1 MNASINRDRGSQNRS
16 FSFARLVAAA
26 GLATALVAGGASA
39 ASQTITLRSG
49 QVGGLPGV
57 AGQPDDIVTF
67 LPNNPP
73 GAAISASP
81 FTAADFAG
89 AASGGPAH
97 VINPVSVWA
106 PGLSDTAARWIN
118 FDGFFV
124 NPDGTPGTGW
134 GTPGSCLYAVPFN
147 ITLSSITNATLSL
160 EFAVDDHLGDFS
172 FGGGNSDGLYINGMP
187 TGYAGGNYAT
197 PTFHFQNITSM
208 VNPGLNYL
216 YFYQRDLGVSVS
228 GLIFSATIDV
238 VPAPGALGLAGVGG
252 LVAMRRRRR

>member
-1 MNASINRDRGSQNRS
+1 MKTLSNVLPKTLGLALTLTIAAGS
-16 FSFARLVAAA
+16 AAA
-26 GLATALVAGGASA
+26 AT
-39 ASQTITLRSG
+39 QTITLRSG
-49 QVGGLPGV
+49 QVGGLPGL

-73 GAAISASP
+73 GLPISGSP
-81 FTAADFAG
+81 FTPGDFAG

-97 VINPVSVWA
+97 VINPIFPWT
-106 PGLSDTAARWIN
+106 LTISDPQARWIN
-118 FDGFFV
+118 FDGSFV
-124 NPDGTPGTGW
+124 NPDGSPGSGL

-147 ITLSSITNATLSL
+147 ITLASITNATLSL

-172 FGGGNSDGLYINGMP
+172 FGGGNPDGLYINGIP

-216 YFYQRDLGVSVS
+216 YFYQRDLGVSIS
-228 GLIFSATIDV
+228 GLIFSARIDV
-238 VPAPGALGLAGVGG
+238 VPAPGALAMAGAGG
-252 LVAMRRRRR
+252 LLAARRRRR

>member
-1 MNASINRDRGSQNRS
+1 MRADTNTS
-16 FSFARLVAAA
+16 RLPRTL
-26 GLATALVAGGASA
+26 GLALILSIGAGAASA

-73 GAAISASP
+73 GAAISATP
-81 FTAADFAG
+81 FTAGDFAG
-89 AASGGPAH
+89 AAAGGPAH
-97 VINPVSVWA
+97 VINPVFPWT
-106 PGLSDTAARWIN
+106 PGLSDPLARWIN
-118 FDGFFV
+118 FDGSFV
-124 NPDGTPGTGW
+124 NPDGSPGIGW

-147 ITLSSITNATLSL
+147 ITLASITNATLSL

-172 FGGGNSDGLYINGMP
+172 FGGGNPDGLYINGMP

-216 YFYQRDLGVSVS
+216 YFYQRDLGISVS
-228 GLIFSATIDV
+228 GLIFSARIDV
-238 VPAPGALGLAGVGG
+238 VPAPGALAMVGAGGMLA
-252 LVAMRRRRR
+252 ARRRRR